1 LISLA
6 AAGVAVA
13 AILLNIGFFFRPG
26 TFEVLGGLA
35 QHAFVLG
42 LLILLTS
49 GSRTVSLGTL
59 GIFWL
64 LGVWSVLSVTYL
76 VQKQLVS
83 ILGADIEGEFVIVW
97 LSTFPDEALKLAAV
111 ALFFVLAVRA
121 GRQPSMSDGLLLGF
135 VVGAGV
141 AFHEDAHVGEL
152 LLSGDGWG
160 AAKPWSMVFP
170 TVSPLDSSD
179 SYFSLNHAL
188 WGALSGLSVGAAAM
202 LRHWRWVWPVAVAG
216 PLLAL
221 SNHVM
226 ANHFTFSEF
235 GTRALLNRVSGG
247 DVPWFYQAVRD
258 LTIGGRLP
266 MLVLIAGAIA
276 VVVVE
281 LLIQRW
287 VSKRDRMFPR
297 LPFGRLPQMIGRST
311 SWPGV
316 ARLLAAHR
324 YMCLRRS
331 VYFAAWRTR
340 RAGGYPDVSDGDYV
354 ALMKLAARLGLLAD
368 VADPALGPPPEPVV

>member
-1 LISLA
+1 MAAGNLWRTDRSQLISLA

-152 LLSGDGWG
+152 LLSGDQ
-160 AAKPWSMVFP
+160 K
-170 TVSPLDSSD
+170 
-179 SYFSLNHAL
+179 
-188 WGALSGLSVGAAAM
+188 SV
-202 LRHWRWVWPVAVAG
+202 V
-216 PLLAL
+216 
-221 SNHVM
+221 
-226 ANHFTFSEF
+226 
-235 GTRALLNRVSGG
+235 
-247 DVPWFYQAVRD
+247 
-258 LTIGGRLP
+258 
-266 MLVLIAGAIA
+266 
-276 VVVVE
+276 
-281 LLIQRW
+281 
-287 VSKRDRMFPR
+287 
-297 LPFGRLPQMIGRST
+297 
-311 SWPGV
+311 
-316 ARLLAAHR
+316 
-324 YMCLRRS
+324 
-331 VYFAAWRTR
+331 
-340 RAGGYPDVSDGDYV
+340 
-354 ALMKLAARLGLLAD
+354 
-368 VADPALGPPPEPVV
+368 